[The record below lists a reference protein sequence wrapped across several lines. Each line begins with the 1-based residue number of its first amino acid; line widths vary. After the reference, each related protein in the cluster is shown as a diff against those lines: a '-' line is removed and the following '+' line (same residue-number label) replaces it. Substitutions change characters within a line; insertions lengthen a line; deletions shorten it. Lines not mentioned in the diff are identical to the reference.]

1 MIKKVIFDLD
11 NTLIK
16 WEDKYIFALVNTI
29 KKLNLDYDADMINK
43 IDNTLVNYSK
53 EHSIYTKEMF
63 CDYIN
68 KKCNINLPY
77 EFYDILKEEQTM
89 CYREFTESEIDT
101 LEYLSSKYEL
111 VILSNWLT
119 YTQKKRLENAGIL
132 KYFSMVS
139 GGDERELKPSL
150 NAFDIF
156 DNKEECVMVGDDI
169 NNDILPAISVG
180 MKAILL
186 NKKNHKK
193 DLSYKQAKKLE
204 DLKEML

>member
-16 WEDKYIFALVNTI
+16 WEDKYIFALINTV
-29 KKLNLDYDADMINK
+29 KKLNLDYDNKMITK
-43 IDNTLVNYSK
+43 IDNTLVNYAK

-63 CDYIN
+63 CDYNN

-89 CYREFTESEIDT
+89 CYREFTESEINT
-101 LEYLSSKYEL
+101 LKYLSSKYEL

-119 YTQKKRLENAGIL
+119 YTQKKRLENAGVL
-132 KYFSMVS
+132 KYFSLVS

-150 NAFDIF
+150 KAFDIF
-156 DNKEECVMVGDDI
+156 ENKEECVMIGDDI
-169 NNDILPAISVG
+169 NNDILPAINVG
-180 MKAILL
+180 MQAILL
-186 NKKNHKK
+186 NKKNYKK
-193 DLSYKQAKKLE
+193 DLRYRQAKRLE